1 LSGIVDVLPSANR
14 LIGSLRDIGYDL
26 PVAMAELVDNS
37 IAAGA
42 KTIQIDTEFAGASS
56 WIRLA
61 DDGLGMSEKTLLEA
75 MRFGTRRVYTV
86 NELGKFGL
94 GLKAASLSQC
104 RHLTVATRT
113 SIGGPTRVARWDLDH
128 IEATDRWEVIRL
140 RSRDCQL
147 ATVPLRNG
155 RGTVVLWER
164 LDRILRFKSHD
175 GQRASNE
182 LNRLANEVEQHLAM
196 VFHRFLGRET
206 RRRLP
211 LTIAINGRSI
221 DSWDPFARQETDTQ
235 VLHEQKLALVNGQT
249 ARIAVRPYVLPSEAG
264 FSTPMAHR
272 VAAGPRR
279 WNRQQG
285 FYFYRNDRM
294 IQGGGWNRLRT
305 SDEHTKLARI
315 SVDFLS
321 SEDQLFELN
330 VSKTQ
335 VRVPQGLRAELA
347 TIASSVARVAQDVYR
362 GNSDG
367 SQTSDSISARLDA
380 VRELIGMVIAA
391 VRESL
396 TEELDPRSAQGV
408 RIARRISKLER
419 SLVTRIVNHA
429 GAQAS
434 PNGEHSV
441 IKRSDSGSGKRLPAE
456 PTNEGVARRRTREG

>member
-1 LSGIVDVLPSANR
+1 
-14 LIGSLRDIGYDL
+14 
-26 PVAMAELVDNS
+26 M
-37 IAAGA
+37 
-42 KTIQIDTEFAGASS
+42 
-56 WIRLA
+56 
-61 DDGLGMSEKTLLEA
+61 
-75 MRFGTRRVYTV
+75 
-86 NELGKFGL
+86 
-94 GLKAASLSQC
+94 
-104 RHLTVATRT
+104 
-113 SIGGPTRVARWDLDH
+113 
-128 IEATDRWEVIRL
+128 
-140 RSRDCQL
+140 
-147 ATVPLRNG
+147 PLRNG

-182 LNRLANEVEQHLAM
+182 LTRLANEVEQHLAM
-196 VFHRFLGRET
+196 VFHRFLAREA

-211 LTIAINGRSI
+211 LAIVINGRSI
-221 DSWDPFARQETDTQ
+221 DSWDPFARQETGTQ

-249 ARIAVRPYVLPSEAG
+249 ALIAVRPYVLPSEAR

-315 SVDFLS
+315 SVDFLA

-367 SQTSDSISARLDA
+367 SPTSDSISARLDA
-380 VRELIGMVIAA
+380 VRELVGMVIAA
-391 VRESL
+391 VRSSL

-408 RIARRISKLER
+408 RIANRISRLER
-419 SLVTRIVNHA
+419 HLVAQIINHA
-429 GAQAS
+429 AAQAS

-441 IKRSDSGSGKRLPAE
+441 MKRAETGDGELVPAE
-456 PTNEGVARRRTREG
+456 PTNRGSTTRRARAR

>member
-26 PVAMAELVDNS
+26 PVAIAELVDNS
-37 IAAGA
+37 ITAGA
-42 KTIQIDTEFAGASS
+42 QTIQIDTTFAGADS
-56 WIRLA
+56 WIRLT
-61 DDGLGMSEKTLLEA
+61 DDGLGMSEKTLIEA
-75 MRFGTRRVYTV
+75 MRFGTRRAYTV
-86 NELGKFGL
+86 NDLGKFGL

-104 RHLTVATRT
+104 RRLTVATRT
-113 SIGGPTRVARWDLDH
+113 SIGGPTKVARWDLDH

-147 ATVPLRNG
+147 ATIPLRNG

-175 GQRASNE
+175 GQRALNE
-182 LNRLANEVEQHLAM
+182 LTRLASEIEQHLAM
-196 VFHRFLGRET
+196 VFHRFLAREA

-211 LTIAINGRSI
+211 LKIVMNGRSI
-221 DSWDPFARQETDTQ
+221 DSWDPFARQESDTQ
-235 VLHEQKLALVNGQT
+235 VLREQRLALVNGQT
-249 ARIAVRPYVLPSEAG
+249 ARIAVRPYVLPSEAH
-264 FSTPMAHR
+264 FSSPMAHR
-272 VAAGPRR
+272 VAAGPGR

-315 SVDFLS
+315 SVDFLA

-335 VRVPQGLRAELA
+335 VRVPNGLRPELA

-367 SQTSDSISARLDA
+367 SQVSNSVNARLEA
-380 VRELIGMVIAA
+380 VRELVSMVIGAIRA
-391 VRESL
+391 TL
-396 TEELDPRSAQGV
+396 NEEFDARSDNG
-408 RIARRISKLER
+408 IKISKLISKLER
-419 SLVTRIVNHA
+419 NLVTQIVNHA
-429 GAQAS
+429 GAQPS
-434 PNGEHSV
+434 PNGEHPA
-441 IKRSDSGSGKRLPAE
+441 RSRAESGGGKMLPAK
-456 PTNEGVARRRTREG
+456 PPDRGSTTRRARAH